1 MRLISFP
8 PVISPAA
15 STLIL
20 GSMPGNRSLRVGQYY
35 GHPQNLFWP
44 FIEEIFAIPRTRP
57 YVQRLEALQAV
68 GVALWDVLKECERE
82 GSLDTAIVPTSE
94 LPNDFHWLLTT
105 YPTIQRI
112 CFNGSKAATA
122 FTRHVFPT
130 LSPPLQANLKL
141 IPLPS
146 TSPANRATPTTEKL
160 ARWRAALQGYPQR

>member
-8 PVISPAA
+8 PIISPAA

-35 GHPQNLFWP
+35 GNPQNLFWP
-44 FIEEIFAIPRTRP
+44 FIEELYQIPHTLP
-57 YVQRLEALQAV
+57 YAHRIEALQDV
-68 GVALWDVLKECERE
+68 GIALWDVLKECERE

-94 LPNDFHWLLTT
+94 LPNDFHGLLTT
-105 YPTIQRI
+105 HPAIQRI

-122 FTRHVFPT
+122 FMRHVLPT
-130 LSPPLQANLKL
+130 LPESIHTRLTL

-146 TSPANRATPTTEKL
+146 TSPANRAIPTAEKL
-160 ARWRAALQGYPQR
+160 VRWRAALIG

>member
-35 GHPQNLFWP
+35 GNPQNLFWP
-44 FIEEIFAIPRTRP
+44 FIEEIFAIPRAIP
-57 YVQRLEALQAV
+57 YAQRLEALQGV
-68 GVALWDVLKECERE
+68 GIALWDVLKECERE
-82 GSLDTAIVPTSE
+82 GSLDTAIVPASE

-105 YPTIQRI
+105 YPTLQRI

-122 FTRHVFPT
+122 FTRHVLPT
-130 LSPPLQANLKL
+130 LPPSLHTTLTL

-146 TSPANRATPTTEKL
+146 TSPANRAIPTADKL
-160 ARWRAALQGYPQR
+160 ARWRAALQG